1 MYLSTLD
8 SLVGFLWWVLSES
21 LRLPPWGFF
30 LFCPLWAVLRRFI
43 AVVVTC
49 DTPIPLTPLYGPS
62 VALWRGFIS
71 FAVPLRG
78 FSVAFLLRPQPLRLI
93 LALGICCQ
101 RQYLQAE

>member
-8 SLVGFLWWVLSES
+8 SLVGVLWWVLSES

-30 LFCPLWAVLRRFI
+30 YFALCGPIYGVLSPWWYP
-43 AVVVTC
+43 